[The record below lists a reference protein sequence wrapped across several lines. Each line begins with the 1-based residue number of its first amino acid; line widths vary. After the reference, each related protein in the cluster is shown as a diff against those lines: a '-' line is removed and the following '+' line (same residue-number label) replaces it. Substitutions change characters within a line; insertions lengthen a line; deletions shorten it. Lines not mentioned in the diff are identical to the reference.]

1 MLAEK
6 WTGAGLQE
14 ASVRP
19 RAAPVLPD
27 VLPDATQTQPRSR
40 PPAPPA
46 FPWAHGLWP
55 LAAPPPSF
63 PALSPAAA
71 LPFLCLFLFQHLLGP
86 CQLRGGRRRDRI
98 PTPLPRFNEGCAHGS
113 SGHEQM
119 SRGLGILLWLR
130 QSDQASIGNT
140 ELMFIK
146 YLTCTKRGML
156 FDMTV

>member
-1 MLAEK
+1 MDRG
-6 WTGAGLQE
+6 WTAGSLGA
-14 ASVRP
+14 
-19 RAAPVLPD
+19 
-27 VLPDATQTQPRSR
+27 ATCRSR
-40 PPAPPA
+40 PPRCPPRCHADAASEPPPPAPPA
-46 FPWAHGLWP
+46 FPWAHGLWL

-98 PTPLPRFNEGCAHGS
+98 PTPLPRFNEGCVHGS

-156 FDMTV
+156 FDMTA